1 LATSL
6 QATGYSLFQPETK
19 NKNIQLILLILS
31 KKIKIQTNQIIQLRA
46 LSYELSAVQSTRRG
60 NMLKTRITEL
70 FGIERPIVQGGLMWI
85 ARAELAAAV
94 GNAGGIGFMTALTF
108 EDAEDLRAEIRKC
121 REMTDKPFGINL
133 TFLPSLRT
141 IDYPAYI
148 KVCIEEGIK
157 FIETAGRNPEP
168 YMDQLKA
175 AGIKVVHKC
184 TSVRHAIK
192 AEKIGCDVV
201 SIDGFEA
208 AGHPGED
215 DVTSLIL
222 IPLTRDAISL
232 PIIASGGFADGRGL
246 VGCLGLGADGMNMGT
261 RFVATKEAP
270 VHENVKQAL
279 VNHGERDT
287 RLIMRTLRN
296 TERVLHNPIVDKVL
310 DIESKGDT
318 KIEDI
323 APFVSGMVGKEMLDD
338 GEMEKGVLSAGQS
351 MGLVK
356 DIPSC
361 RELFDRIMAEAE
373 AIINSKF
380 AQAIK

>member
-1 LATSL
+1 M
-6 QATGYSLFQPETK
+6 
-19 NKNIQLILLILS
+19 I
-31 KKIKIQTNQIIQLRA
+31 
-46 LSYELSAVQSTRRG
+46 
-60 NMLKTRITEL
+60 KTRITEL

-85 ARAELAAAV
+85 ARAELASAV
-94 GNAGGIGFMTALTF
+94 ANAGGIGFMTALTF
-108 EDAEDLRAEIRKC
+108 QEPEDLRAEIRKC
-121 REMTDKPFGINL
+121 RQMTNKPFGVNL

-148 KVCIEEGIK
+148 KVCVEEGIE

-168 YMDQLKA
+168 YMAQLKS
-175 AGIKVVHKC
+175 AGMKVVHKC

-192 AEKIGCDVV
+192 AEKIGCDAV

-222 IPLTRDAISL
+222 IPLTRDAIKI

-261 RFVATKEAP
+261 RFVATREAP
-270 VHENVKQAL
+270 VHANVKQAL
-279 VNHGERDT
+279 VAHGERDT

-296 TERVLHNPIVDKVL
+296 TERVMHNQTVDKVL
-310 DIESKGDT
+310 EIESRGNT

-323 APFVSGMVGKEMLDD
+323 VPYVSGLVGKEMLAD
-338 GEMEKGVLSAGQS
+338 GQMDKGVLSAGQS
-351 MGLVK
+351 MGFIR
-356 DIPSC
+356 DIPTC
-361 RELFDRIMAEAE
+361 RELLDRIMKAAEE
-373 AIINSKF
+373 IIQEKF
-380 AQAIK
+380 SQVID